1 MRMREV
7 HYDKIVETVSRLC
20 QEANYV
26 LGADTVHALKQ
37 SLERERSEIGKDILG
52 QILLNAEIAA
62 AERVP
67 MCQDTGFAVFFVELG
82 QDCHIAGGS
91 LYDAVNEGVRRG
103 YQEGYLRFSIVS
115 DPLRRVNTGDN
126 TPAIVH
132 VELTPGDRLT
142 IHMAAKGGGSENM
155 SFLRMLAPAEGI
167 EGIKRFVVE
176 SVQEAGPNPCPPIIV
191 GVGIGGN
198 FERVAYLAKKSLLRP
213 LGQRHP
219 REDVAALEEELLE
232 AINALGI
239 GPQGMG
245 GQTTAL
251 DVHVEV
257 SATHIA
263 ALPVAVNIN
272 CHANRHKTA
281 VL

>member
-1 MRMREV
+1 MREV
-7 HYDKIVETVSRLC
+7 HVESIVEAVSELC

-26 LGADTVHALKQ
+26 LGTDTLETLKR
-37 SLERERSEIGKDILG
+37 SMEREPSEIGKDILG
-52 QILLNAEIAA
+52 QIVLNAEIAA
-62 AERVP
+62 SERVP
-67 MCQDTGFAVFFVELG
+67 MCQDTGFAVFIIELG
-82 QDCHIAGGS
+82 QDCHIVGGS
-91 LYDAVNEGVRRG
+91 LYDAINEGVRRG
-103 YQEGYLRFSIVS
+103 YRDGYLRFSMVA
-115 DPLRRVNTGDN
+115 DPLQRVNTGDN

-132 VELTPGDRLT
+132 VELTPGDRLI

-155 SFLRMLAPAEGI
+155 SFLKMLAPAEGV

-176 SVQEAGPNPCPPIIV
+176 SVKEAGPNPCPPIIV

-198 FERVAYLAKKSLLRP
+198 FERVAYLAKKALFRP

-219 REDVAALEEELLE
+219 REDVAALEEELLT

-251 DVHVEV
+251 AVHVEV
-257 SATHIA
+257 AATHIA
-263 ALPVAVNIN
+263 SLPVAVNIN